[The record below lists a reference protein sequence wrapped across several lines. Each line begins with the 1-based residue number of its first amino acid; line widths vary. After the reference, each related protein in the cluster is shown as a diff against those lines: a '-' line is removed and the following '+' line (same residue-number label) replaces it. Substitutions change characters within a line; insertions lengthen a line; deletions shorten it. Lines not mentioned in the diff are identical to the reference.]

1 MNPLASLIFFA
12 IRRHALVADGPPGS
26 SRAKPETG
34 CNPITLSTFAY
45 SRSRFVARQGHSLF
59 EDGPPC
65 MGRSLF
71 ADGPPCMVRSLFADG
86 LTRLPM
92 LGEFPTSLVGAA
104 AFFRTRV
111 WKPED

>member
-45 SRSRFVARQGHSLF
+45 SRSRFVARQGHSVF
-59 EDGPPC
+59 E
-65 MGRSLF
+65 
-71 ADGPPCMVRSLFADG
+71 DGPPCMVRSLFADG

-92 LGEFPTSLVGAA
+92 LWEFPTSLVGAA